1 MIVLAA
7 VGNEALRRE
16 EISETALGACIPKVK
31 HNIPKYIEVGYVDA
45 YYQFLER
52 PQ

>member
-31 HNIPKYIEVGYVDA
+31 HAILKYIEVGYVDA